1 MKRNLALILTL
12 AIGGCTMG
20 PDYQPPAAPVP
31 AHWSLTAAAQPQG
44 REWWQAFDDP
54 QIAALV
60 VRALAANPDLAA
72 AEAAVRAARALAAK
86 TTGGTWPEL
95 DLSTAASRSRDPASQ
110 GSTTAAAKPRI
121 ANSMT
126 SGFDASWEVDLWGKL
141 ERGVQAATATAQ
153 ASQAEADGVRLT
165 LIGDVL
171 RAYVEV
177 RGMQLRLGVAEQA
190 TAAYADTVTLTE
202 AKFRAGTGSGL
213 DLVRAQAQLDA
224 SRAELPPLRATL
236 RARLHALSILTG
248 QMPEALAVVLE
259 TPAPVPRMTARP
271 GLGVPADLVRKRPD
285 LRQMERNLAAASA
298 AIGVAEADLYPSLSL
313 SGSIGLSSAT
323 AGSLLELASRT
334 WSFGPSL
341 VLPLLDGGSR
351 RAEIAYR
358 RAKAEQA
365 EQLWRSAVLGALAE
379 VEDALSAWDQ
389 QVLRQQ
395 ALVAAVATSRSALD
409 LASELNAKGMSS
421 YLDVLDAQREL
432 HDLEA
437 QVAEAQVAVITDLIS
452 LYKALGGGAP
462 LS

>member
-1 MKRNLALILTL
+1 MKNTLALILTL

-31 AHWSLTAAAQPQG
+31 AQWSLTAAAQPQG

-86 TTGGTWPEL
+86 TAGGTWPEL
-95 DLSTAASRSRDPASQ
+95 DLSTAASRSRTPTSQ
-110 GSTTAAAKPRI
+110 GSTAAAKPRI
-121 ANSMT
+121 ANSLA
-126 SGFDASWEVDLWGKL
+126 SGFDASWEVDLWSKL
-141 ERGVQAATATAQ
+141 ERGVEAATATAQ
-153 ASQAEADGVRLT
+153 ASQAEADGIRLT

-171 RAYVEV
+171 HSYVEL
-177 RGMQLRLGVAEQA
+177 RGTQLRLSVAEQA

-224 SRAELPPLRATL
+224 SGADLPPLRATL

-248 QMPEALAVVLE
+248 QVPEALAALLE
-259 TPAPVPRMTARP
+259 TTAPVPRMIARP
-271 GLGVPADLVRKRPD
+271 GLGVPADLVRNRPD
-285 LRQMERNLAAASA
+285 LRQMERKLAAASA
-298 AIGVAEADLYPSLSL
+298 EIGVAEADLYPSLSL
-313 SGSIGLSSAT
+313 SGSVGLSSAT

-365 EQLWRSAVLGALAE
+365 EQLWRATVLTALAE

-389 QVLRQQ
+389 QVQRQQ

-409 LASELNAKGMSS
+409 LATELNAKGMSS

-432 HDLEA
+432 HDLET
-437 QVAEAQVAVITDLIS
+437 QLAEAQVAVITDLIS